1 MRGGGREGGGTS
13 YTFSCRLS
21 STGAGILETRQAEGA
36 TTPSHQNWWANNGR
50 GLRKARLT
58 PLRPQE
64 SDGSTWQ
71 VSTQFHCKPHRKV
84 VRRMKDQRRT
94 PFCPL
99 TFVLQSLF
107 CVCVGVGGVTHT
119 HTSPLTV
126 FHRQVES
133 FHFSCELSSEEAPQA
148 WDTMPSLG
156 EIILSDKER
165 GKIPTAILSL
175 GIKWHHTRDTYERTH
190 EAKKVGNMQKNMNQ
204 PSNPLPP
211 ASCI

>member
-99 TFVLQSLF
+99 TFVLQSFF
-107 CVCVGVGGVTHT
+107 CVCVGVGGGYPYTYKST
-119 HTSPLTV
+119 DGISPSG
-126 FHRQVES
+126 R
-133 FHFSCELSSEEAPQA
+133 
-148 WDTMPSLG
+148 
-156 EIILSDKER
+156 K
-165 GKIPTAILSL
+165 LSL
-175 GIKWHHTRDTYERTH
+175 LLRAIIGGGITSMGHNALIGRDNLVGQGEGENPHCYTKPRDKVASHT
-190 EAKKVGNMQKNMNQ
+190 
-204 PSNPLPP
+204 
-211 ASCI
+211 